1 MISARYR
8 NTLKKEFYK
17 FGVPW
22 IYEPLKIDKNP
33 RNKKPKGHKRA
44 QEKIV
49 RYLIYSIIKNKGLI
63 K

>member
-8 NTLKKEFYK
+8 NTLKKEFFK

-49 RYLIYSIIKNKGLI
+49 RYLI
-63 K
+63 